1 MKKMKKFN
9 LSRKLMMGAAFACA
23 LSVTLSS
30 CEDDDDKQVKPTGS
44 NPVNTVEV
52 NTNVTTDVTWTKD
65 NVYLLTGRIS
75 VEAGASL
82 TINAGTVIK
91 GEAGTGANA
100 TALVVA
106 RGAKIMANGT
116 ASEPIIFTSA
126 DDQIT
131 SGTIAS
137 PNLDADQNGKWGG
150 VIVLGKAPISASTP
164 EAQIEGIPTS
174 DANGL
179 YGGTDLTDNS
189 GVLNYV
195 SIRHGGTNIGSG
207 NEINGLTLGGV
218 GNGTSISNIEIVGN
232 QDDGIEWFG
241 GNVNVTNALVWNV
254 GDDGIDT
261 DQAWKGTLD
270 NFVVITVAGHS
281 FELDGPE
288 GSANG
293 SHTIKNGTVVAS
305 DAANMV
311 FSKDLINTDGN
322 SQVSLENIHITGIG
336 ASQQINRTIDNP
348 LVTFSNVTLDVAA
361 ANLGNYI
368 ADASTKN
375 GISAATTATATG
387 KANVSVFTWT
397 WAANAG
403 KTAGL

>member
-1 MKKMKKFN
+1 MQIFLIKKNRLFTSI
-9 LSRKLMMGAAFACA
+9 LTCSIAIFFI
-23 LSVTLSS
+23 S
-30 CEDDDDKQVKPTGS
+30 CEEEELPIRPPNQTLLNAVL
-44 NPVNTVEV
+44 V
-52 NTNVTTDVTWTKD
+52 NTNITTNRVWQKD
-65 NVYLLTGRIS
+65 SVYLLKGRVS
-75 VEAGASL
+75 VESGATL

-91 GEAGTGANA
+91 GESGTGVNS
-100 TALVVA
+100 TALVIA
-106 RGAKIMANGT
+106 RGAKIIANCL
-116 ASEPIIFTSA
+116 ADDPIIFTSA
-126 DDQIT
+126 DYQIT
-131 SGTIAS
+131 SGLIAS
-137 PNLDADQNGKWGG
+137 PNLDPDQNGKWGG
-150 VIVLGKAPISASTP
+150 LIILGKAPISASTP

-179 YGGTDLTDNS
+179 YGGADSTDNS

-195 SIRHGGTNIGSG
+195 SIRHGGANIGSG

-241 GNVNVTNALVWNV
+241 GSVNVTNALVWNV

-261 DQAWKGTLD
+261 DKGWKGTLD

-305 DAANMV
+305 DVANLI
-311 FSKDLINTDGN
+311 FSRDLINTDGN

-336 ASQQINRTIDNP
+336 ATQQINRTVDNP
-348 LVTFSNVTLDVAA
+348 LISFTNVTLNVDSAS
-361 ANLGNYI
+361 LGNYI
-368 ADASTKN
+368 ADASAKS
-375 GISAATTATATG
+375 GISAATTANATG
-387 KANVSVFTWT
+387 KANISAFTWT

>member
-1 MKKMKKFN
+1 MKNFK
-9 LSRKLMMGAAFACA
+9 LTRKLMMGAAFACA
-23 LSVTLSS
+23 LLVSLNS
-30 CEDDDDKQVKPTGS
+30 CKDDDEEEPVKPIEQNS
-44 NPVNTVEV
+44 VNTIE
-52 NTNVTTDVTWTKD
+52 VTTNITSDVTWAKE
-65 NVYLLTGRIS
+65 NVFLLKGRIS
-75 VEAGASL
+75 VEAGATL

-91 GEAGTGANA
+91 GEAGTGVNA

-106 RGAKIMANGT
+106 RGGKIMANGT

-131 SGTIAS
+131 SGSIAS
-137 PNLDADQNGKWGG
+137 PNLDPDQNGKWGG
-150 VIVLGKAPISASTP
+150 LIILGKAPISASTP

-174 DANGL
+174 DPNGL
-179 YGGTDLTDNS
+179 YGGTDSSDNS
-189 GVLNYV
+189 GILNYV

-218 GNGTSISNIEIVGN
+218 GSGTSISNVEVVGN

-241 GNVNVTNALVWNV
+241 GTVNVTNALVWNV

-261 DQAWKGTLD
+261 DQGWAGTLD

-305 DAANMV
+305 DVANMI
-311 FSKDLINTDGN
+311 FSRDLINTDAN
-322 SQVSLENIHITGIG
+322 SQVSLENIHIIGIG
-336 ASQQINRTIDNP
+336 ASQQINRTVDNS
-348 LVTFSNVTLDVAA
+348 LVSFTNVTLDVVP

-368 ADASTKN
+368 ADASSKT
-375 GISAATTATATG
+375 GISASTTANATG

>member
-1 MKKMKKFN
+1 MQIFLIKKNRLFTSI
-9 LSRKLMMGAAFACA
+9 LTCSIAIFFI
-23 LSVTLSS
+23 S
-30 CEDDDDKQVKPTGS
+30 CEEEELPIRPPNQTLLNAVL
-44 NPVNTVEV
+44 V
-52 NTNVTTDVTWTKD
+52 NTNITTNRVWQKD
-65 NVYLLTGRIS
+65 SVYLLKGRVS
-75 VEAGASL
+75 VERGATL

-91 GEAGTGANA
+91 GESGTGVNS
-100 TALVVA
+100 TALVIA
-106 RGAKIMANGT
+106 RGAKIIANGL
-116 ASEPIIFTSA
+116 ADDPIIFTSA

-131 SGTIAS
+131 SGLIAS
-137 PNLDADQNGKWGG
+137 PNLDPDQNGKWGG
-150 VIVLGKAPISASTP
+150 LIILGKAPISASTP

-179 YGGTDLTDNS
+179 YGGADSTDNS

-195 SIRHGGTNIGSG
+195 SIRHGGANIGSG

-241 GNVNVTNALVWNV
+241 GSVNVTNALVWNV

-261 DQAWKGTLD
+261 DQGWKGTLD

-305 DAANMV
+305 DVANLI
-311 FSKDLINTDGN
+311 FSRDLINTDGN

-336 ASQQINRTIDNP
+336 ATQQINRTVDNP
-348 LVTFSNVTLDVAA
+348 LISFTNVTLNVDSAS
-361 ANLGNYI
+361 LGNYI
-368 ADASTKN
+368 ADASAKS
-375 GISAATTATATG
+375 GISAATTANATG
-387 KANVSVFTWT
+387 KANISAFTWT